1 MNKIRNT
8 RMEFTLLENC
18 TDLDYEQVIGLYRK
32 IGWGCG
38 YSPTALQTAFRQS
51 SFVVA
56 AFLDSRLVGWA
67 RALSDGVTNTWIMEV
82 VVDPDCQRK
91 GLGRRLMETIEKR
104 YGHTAIWAET
114 YVPTKIFGE
123 KCGLKARDG
132 MAVISR
138 GPRN

>member
-1 MNKIRNT
+1 
-8 RMEFTLLENC
+8 MEFTLLENC
-18 TDLDYEQVIGLYRK
+18 ADLDYEQVIGLYCK

-56 AFLDSRLVGWA
+56 ASLDGRLVGWA

-91 GLGRRLMETIEKR
+91 GLGRRLMGAIEKR
-104 YGHTAIWAET
+104 YAHTAIWAET
-114 YVPTKIFGE
+114 YNPKKDFGE
-123 KCGLKARDG
+123 KCGLKARNG
-132 MAVISR
+132 MVVISR
-138 GPRN
+138 GPRK